1 MGPQMANVHPAG
13 STGLGYERATV
24 PTSSPVAPL
33 PPRPATTIWI
43 TASTTTARPRVRSV
57 EAERRVV
64 TGMAPLSCRTTGRG
78 HSTFRSPEWLLQ
90 KQDVEP
96 PAGHHHAA
104 DDHHQEVAEVAEHAE
119 VDHPG
124 GQAAHQFDG
133 VEERQGLDDELQPP
147 RIDRERVEGGGEQE
161 HRQDRQRDEVEVL
174 PRAHVGGGG

>member
-43 TASTTTARPRVRSV
+43 TASATTARPRVRSV

-64 TGMAPLSCRTTGRG
+64 TGMAPLSCRTTSRG

-90 KQDVEP
+90 SLS
-96 PAGHHHAA
+96 ARA
-104 DDHHQEVAEVAEHAE
+104 DR
-119 VDHPG
+119 PG
-124 GQAAHQFDG
+124 GVKMGAVAG
-133 VEERQGLDDELQPP
+133 QGD
-147 RIDRERVEGGGEQE
+147 V
-161 HRQDRQRDEVEVL
+161 
-174 PRAHVGGGG
+174 